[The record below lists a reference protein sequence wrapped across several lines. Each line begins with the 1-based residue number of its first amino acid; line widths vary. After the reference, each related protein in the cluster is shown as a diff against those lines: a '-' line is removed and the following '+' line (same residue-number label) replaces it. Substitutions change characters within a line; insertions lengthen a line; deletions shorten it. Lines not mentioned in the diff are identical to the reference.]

1 MKRHT
6 FDPLSFVFGV
16 ILLLIAAAAA
26 WDQSLR
32 WDLNSWVV
40 PTAAL
45 VLGIGLLASALRSTG
60 RKPGVGTD
68 PLPSETLDEASED
81 AG

>member
-16 ILLLIAAAAA
+16 ILLLIAAASTL
-26 WDQSLR
+26 DQSVR
-32 WDLNSWVV
+32 WDLNAWVV
-40 PTAAL
+40 PAAAL

-60 RKPGVGTD
+60 QKPRVDTD
-68 PLPSETLDEASED
+68 PLPSGTPVEASED
-81 AG
+81 AD